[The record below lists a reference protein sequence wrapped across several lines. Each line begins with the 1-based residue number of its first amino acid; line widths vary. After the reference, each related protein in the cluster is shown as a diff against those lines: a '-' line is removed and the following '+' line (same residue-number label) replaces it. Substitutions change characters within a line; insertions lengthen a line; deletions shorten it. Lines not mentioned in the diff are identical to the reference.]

1 MRFYGLVAIAF
12 VIAFAGVSW
21 AARGFP
27 VGQDVTTLLLGK
39 PSAPREHHTATAPA
53 QKLDPCDPAARMQ
66 FAQKFKSH
74 MAENGGRPI
83 STQVPRRD
91 RDPAADALRM
101 QAIMSSDIPRMMAQ
115 IRACAPDA
123 PFP

>member
-27 VGQDVTTLLLGK
+27 VGQDVATLLLGK
-39 PSAPREHHTATAPA
+39 PSAPREHRTATAPA
-53 QKLDPCDPAARMQ
+53 QKLDPCDPAARVQ
-66 FAQKFKSH
+66 LVQKFKAQAAANGA
-74 MAENGGRPI
+74 MPLAAGRNDAAAQAARAAE
-83 STQVPRRD
+83 
-91 RDPAADALRM
+91 
-101 QAIMSSDIPRMMAQ
+101 IMSSDIPRMLAQ
-115 IRACAPDA
+115 IQACVPDA